1 MGTFTVQ
8 IEIGDLS
15 SSHFAHT
22 EAMVDTGAVYTMV
35 PEDLIAGLTLIS
47 PETREFVLAD
57 ESKVEYT
64 VGYLRIRF
72 EEKEV
77 FALTIVAPEGTTP
90 LLGVTALENALLAI
104 DPYNERLV
112 PIPGSLRTA
121 SFG

>member
-15 SSHFAHT
+15 NSHFAHT

-77 FALTIVAPEGTTP
+77 FALTIVAPEGTTARSHGPGKRIIGRRP
-90 LLGVTALENALLAI
+90 LQRTI
-104 DPYNERLV
+104 
-112 PIPGSLRTA
+112 GSHPRQ
-121 SFG
+121 S